1 MIRKLLLF
9 GSAVGLATIAWAQEA
24 EPPEVV
30 GGSVRSSQTIAV
42 PAMPASQGA
51 SEALGRQIAE
61 VIASDLRS
69 TGAFTPL
76 GPNGIGGYTVAQ
88 ATAPAYGEWR
98 NAGAGALVAG
108 YVEARPDG
116 RITVACLLHDVTA
129 GRQLA
134 SQGISCFV

>member
-1 MIRKLLLF
+1 M
-9 GSAVGLATIAWAQEA
+9 
-24 EPPEVV
+24 
-30 GGSVRSSQTIAV
+30 GGQNASQTIAV
-42 PAMPASQGA
+42 PAMPASAGA

-61 VIASDLRS
+61 VISADLRS

-88 ATAPAYGEWR
+88 AGAPAYGEWR
-98 NAGAGALVAG
+98 SAGAGALVAG

-134 SQGISCFV
+134 SQGFTVAAADWRRAAHKCADTV